1 MRDDRFLH
9 IVISK
14 LLERRMAPILDG
26 LLDAEEDL
34 SILSLALQERRTHAV
49 LTKQALVRPS
59 SDKTPLLSLGNHSHA
74 RPPKHLY
81 VPHIRLPWAHTLHD
95 LLLARLNLRLIPP
108 FSSTDVIVQAPAI
121 VRTLLNHRP
130 SQPSADWHHL
140 VTTFYVPLSP
150 SASSHNARILAQ
162 IRTVHPP
169 HLLYRLANAA
179 RLAMTSA
186 LLSSL
191 TRTPINT
198 LDSPVTIIP
207 SSLRGPRTR
216 SAAVTIIA
224 RPISSRAGLSASRTL
239 SMTSSDPDGSV
250 LLHNSVLKKTLLPVV
265 ADILEKRYAVCV
277 ALPASNPLRLFRA
290 NRLAGSLA
298 SLANRGTALV
308 NVRQHEHH
316 DSMLTGRGWVG
327 NKQSAWKSEFT
338 LRGPNTHNLDNTRS
352 DVDTYLREA
361 HGTTWT
367 SVLKWATREAMK
379 STIEA
384 RERERKRIR
393 NVIEQIRQLRER
405 LIEKAVSLEVAGAPL
420 YKICAFTIVQKL
432 DKSDVDCLEKRGFEY
447 DLCLTHARQRM
458 NSLGVVSNSSAQPS
472 AHVVAA
478 LALP

>member
-1 MRDDRFLH
+1 
-9 IVISK
+9 
-14 LLERRMAPILDG
+14 MAPILDG
-26 LLDAEEDL
+26 LLDPEEDL

-59 SDKTPLLSLGNHSHA
+59 SDKTPLPLSLGNHAHA
-74 RPPKHLY
+74 CSPNHLY

-108 FSSTDVIVQAPAI
+108 FSSTDVIVQAPSI
-121 VRTLLNHRP
+121 VRILLDHRP
-130 SQPSADWHHL
+130 SQPSTDWHHL
-140 VTTFYVPLSP
+140 VTTFYAPLSP

-179 RLAMTSA
+179 RLAMASA

-198 LDSPVTIIP
+198 LDSPVTIVS

-216 SAAVTIIA
+216 PAAVTIFA
-224 RPISSRAGLSASRTL
+224 RPIPSSAGLSASRTV
-239 SMTSSDPDGSV
+239 STTSSDPDESV

-265 ADILEKRYAVCV
+265 ADILDKHYAVCV
-277 ALPASNPLRLFRA
+277 ALPAPNPLCLFRT
-290 NRLAGSLA
+290 NRLTGSLV

-316 DSMLTGRGWVG
+316 DMQTGHRCVC

-338 LRGPNTHNLDNTRS
+338 LRGPNTLHLDKNRS

-367 SVLKWATREAMK
+367 AVLRWATREALK
-379 STIEA
+379 ATVEA

-393 NVIEQIRQLRER
+393 NVIEQVRQLREQ
-405 LIEKAVSLEVAGAPL
+405 LIEKAVSLEMAGAPL

-432 DKSDVDCLEKRGFEY
+432 DKSDVDCLEKYGFEY

-458 NSLGVVSNSSAQPS
+458 NSLGAVSNSSVQPS
-472 AHVVAA
+472 AHLVAA